1 MKLRTI
7 SGLKKLKGVRV
18 LLRVDLNVPLGKNG
32 RIDPDG
38 EVRLRAA
45 LPTIE
50 KLLAGGAQV
59 IAVSHLGRPKRRDSK
74 LSLKPVARR
83 LGKLLDQPVLF
94 VEDSLLK
101 GSTVEKKLDKLT
113 DGGLAVLENIRFY
126 PQEKKN
132 DAAFAKRLAKLADV
146 FVSDAFGTS
155 HRSHASTV
163 GVTRY
168 LPSYAGLLLEKE
180 IKNLGRLLN
189 RPKKPFV
196 VMMGGAKITS
206 KLPTL
211 RNMLKVADK
220 VMLGGGMANAFF
232 KAQGWNIGKSV
243 VSSEDIKY
251 AKRLLKEKKL
261 VLPTDVLAATSLT
274 ARAKVRFTPADRVK
288 ANEYCVDVG
297 ADTIRCFAENI
308 KKARTLV
315 WNGPLGLFEVKKFSH
330 GTVALGRMV
339 AARSKGPS
347 FGVVGGGETVQ
358 ALEMTG
364 MAEWVDHVSTGGGAM
379 LEFLS
384 GKALPGLKPLLK
396 K

>member
-7 SGLKKLKGVRV
+7 SGLKKLKGMRV
-18 LLRVDLNVPLGKNG
+18 LLRVDLNVPLTKSG
-32 RIDPDG
+32 RVDPDG

-59 IAVSHLGRPKRRDSK
+59 IAVSHLGRPKRRDPK

-94 VEDSLLK
+94 VEDSLTK
-101 GSTVEKKLDKLT
+101 GAAVEKKLEKLT
-113 DGGLAVLENIRFY
+113 DGGLAVLDNIRFY
-126 PQEKKN
+126 PQEEKN

-155 HRSHASTV
+155 HRAHASTA

-189 RPKKPFV
+189 RPKRPFV

-232 KAQGWNIGKSV
+232 KARGWNIGKSV
-243 VSSEDIKY
+243 VSAEDVRY

-274 ARAKVRFTPADRVK
+274 AGAKVRYVSADQVK
-288 ANEYCVDVG
+288 ANEYCVDMG
-297 ADTIRCFAENI
+297 PETIRCFSEKI

-379 LEFLS
+379 LDFLS
-384 GKALPGLKPLLK
+384 GKTLPGVKPLLK